1 MASFIYETY
10 VIRVFEKDK
19 NTLYGYASNGPN
31 EELEI
36 VDYNDEGKLYDK
48 YSDAL
53 EAALKISKDNPK
65 YVFDIQPVF
74 LDSDDMY
81 ELCR

>member
-1 MASFIYETY
+1 MASFIYEMY

-19 NTLYGYASNGPN
+19 TTLYGYASNRPD

-53 EAALKISKDNPK
+53 EAALKISKDNPE
-65 YVFDIQPVF
+65 YVFDIQPVY

>member
-19 NTLYGYASNGPN
+19 TTLYGYASNGPN

-74 LDSDDMY
+74 FDSDDMY